1 MPKRPSGI
9 DHGCCWALDQSIK
22 IKGQLSSAQGDN
34 VHPATCTHMKRVVIV
49 IKGHLMPKKLN
60 CCHRALGLQVK
71 DIDQQQGMAW
81 VEFVTTADLIQRDQI
96 NQASHLR
103 HGK

>member
-1 MPKRPSGI
+1 M
-9 DHGCCWALDQSIK
+9 
-22 IKGQLSSAQGDN
+22 
-34 VHPATCTHMKRVVIV
+34 HMKRVVIV

-60 CCHRALGLQVK
+60 SCHRALGLQVK